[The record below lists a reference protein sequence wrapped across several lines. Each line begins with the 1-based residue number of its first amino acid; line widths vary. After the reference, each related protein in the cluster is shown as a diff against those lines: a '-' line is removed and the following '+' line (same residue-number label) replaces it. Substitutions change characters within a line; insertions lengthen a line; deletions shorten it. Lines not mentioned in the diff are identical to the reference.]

1 MSLNIEF
8 EILQFGLILTSS
20 TKLFKSCCVIV
31 NFRKQIIS
39 VKSSKMRFSSSL
51 QAWAYHQAYSNHR
64 VYRIVIKIFGHFDC
78 KGPSAVNKKTLFVKN
93 LLFHRNFGPNYYF
106 LWKIAIKIC
115 FSLFLNSL
123 FAKCFQNF
131 TANCT

>member
-78 KGPSAVNKKTLFVKN
+78 KGPSAVNKKL
-93 LLFHRNFGPNYYF
+93 F
-106 LWKIAIKIC
+106 LWRIC
-115 FSLFLNSL
+115 FFAEILVQLFYGKLPLKFAFLLNSL